1 MIDDRVF
8 GDLERFRTQFG
19 QPSRE
24 QAFAGLRA
32 RIAPLCKRTLRR
44 QVQQYVSHTARRAI
58 VQEFTPSR

>member
-8 GDLERFRTQFG
+8 GDLESFRVQFS
-19 QPSRE
+19 QPNRD
-24 QAFAGLRA
+24 QTYAALRA
-32 RIAPLCKRTLRR
+32 RIAPICKRTLRR